1 MNKRVALFGGS
12 FNPIHNGHIA
22 LAEAV
27 LAARLADEV
36 WLMVSPQNPLKQQ
49 ADLLAETTRLLL
61 ARKALA
67 GKDQIKV
74 SDFEF
79 HLPRPSYTWNT
90 LQALHEAYPD
100 VTFSLLIGG
109 DNWRCFHK
117 WAHYAEIL
125 AHYSIIVY
133 PRAESEVDEQQLPA
147 NVTLLHVPL
156 FPFSSTNVRNKVR
169 CGESIKSYVPK
180 IVCDD
185 INKAYSCNESVWVLR
200 FGVK

>member
-1 MNKRVALFGGS
+1 MKKRVALFGGS

-27 LAARLADEV
+27 LTARLADEV

-49 ADLLAETTRLLL
+49 ADLLAETTRLWL
-61 ARKALA
+61 AQKALS
-67 GKDQIKV
+67 GRERIKV

-109 DNWRCFHK
+109 DNWQCFHK

-125 AHYSIIVY
+125 ANYSIIVY
-133 PRAESEVDEQQLPA
+133 PRAESEVDERQLPA

-156 FPFSSTNVRNKVR
+156 FPYSSTDVRNKVKR
-169 CGESIKSYVPK
+169 GECIAKYVPK
-180 IVCDD
+180 AVLDD
-185 INKAYSCNESVWVLR
+185 VIKAYTHDENV
-200 FGVK
+200 

>member
-1 MNKRVALFGGS
+1 MKKRVALFGGS

-27 LAARLADEV
+27 LTARLADEV

-49 ADLLAETTRLLL
+49 ADLLAETTRLWL
-61 ARKALA
+61 AQKALS
-67 GKDQIKV
+67 GRERIKV

-109 DNWRCFHK
+109 DNWQCFHK

-125 AHYSIIVY
+125 SNYSIIVY
-133 PRAESEVDEQQLPA
+133 PRAESDVDEQELPA

-156 FPFSSTNVRNKVR
+156 FPFSSTDIRNKVR
-169 CGESIKSYVPK
+169 DRESIKVYVPK
-180 IVCDD
+180 TVCDD
-185 INKAYSCNESVWVLR
+185 IIKAYTCSESV
-200 FGVK
+200 

>member
-1 MNKRVALFGGS
+1 MKKRVALFGGS

-27 LAARLADEV
+27 LTARLADEV

-49 ADLLAETTRLLL
+49 ADLLAETTRLRL
-61 ARKALA
+61 AQKALS
-67 GKDQIKV
+67 GRERIKV

-79 HLPRPSYTWNT
+79 HLSRPSYTWNT

-109 DNWRCFHK
+109 DNWQCFHK

-125 AHYSIIVY
+125 ANYSIIVY
-133 PRAESEVDEQQLPA
+133 PRAESDVDEQELPA

-156 FPFSSTNVRNKVR
+156 FPFSSTDIRNKVR
-169 CGESIKSYVPK
+169 GRESIKVYVPK
-180 IVCDD
+180 TVCDD
-185 INKAYSCNESVWVLR
+185 IIKAYTCSESV
-200 FGVK
+200 